1 MAIKPKK
8 VPINKP
14 EAAPVAIERLPTD
27 PVPFAN
33 TNGIIPKIKANEV
46 IKIGR
51 NLALAALMADM
62 AIDSP

>member
-1 MAIKPKK
+1 MAINPKK
-8 VPINKP
+8 VPINNP
-14 EAAPVAIERLPTD
+14 VAAPVAIERLPTD
-27 PVPFAN
+27 PIPLAN

-51 NLALAALMADM
+51 NLAFAALMADI